1 MRFLGI
7 DYGTKKVGLAVS
19 DEAATLAFPFK
30 VLKNLRTYDVLR
42 GVKKICEEKEISKII
57 LGESL
62 DYKGRPNPVMAEI
75 EKFKILLEKE
85 IGLLVIFETEVLTT
99 KQAAASQ
106 PDNKK
111 LDASAAALILQSY
124 LDRKNR
130 EAVR

>member
-1 MRFLGI
+1 MRYLGI
-7 DYGTKKVGLAVS
+7 DYGTKKVGIAFS
-19 DEAATLAFPFK
+19 DKEGVLAFPFK

-42 GVKKICEEKEISKII
+42 EIKKICEEKEISKIV

-85 IGLLVIFETEVLTT
+85 IGLPVIFETEVLTT
-99 KQAAASQ
+99 KQAANSQ
-106 PDNKK
+106 PESKK

-124 LDRKNR
+124 LDRLNL
-130 EAVR
+130 